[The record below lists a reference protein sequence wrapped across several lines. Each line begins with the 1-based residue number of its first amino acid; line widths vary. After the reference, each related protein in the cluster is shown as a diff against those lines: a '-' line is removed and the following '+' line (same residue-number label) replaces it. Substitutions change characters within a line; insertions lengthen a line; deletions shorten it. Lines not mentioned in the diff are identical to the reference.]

1 LGERLEMKKS
11 TIDAMFFPLLAVLLI
26 AIYAGGLGVI
36 FMVLE
41 ATPLHTWGPV
51 ILGVALVVGVPS
63 VAALLERRFEQ
74 D

>member
-1 LGERLEMKKS
+1 MKLNTLDS
-11 TIDAMFFPLLAVLLI
+11 MMFPLLAVLII

-41 ATPLHTWGPV
+41 ATSLHTWGPV
-51 ILGVALVVGVPS
+51 ILGAALVVGVPA
-63 VAALLERRFEQ
+63 VAALLERRVEQ